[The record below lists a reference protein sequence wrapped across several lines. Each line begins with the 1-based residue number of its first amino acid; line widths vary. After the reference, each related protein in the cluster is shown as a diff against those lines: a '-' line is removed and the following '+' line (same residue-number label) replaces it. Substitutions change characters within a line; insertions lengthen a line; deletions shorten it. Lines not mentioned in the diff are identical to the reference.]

1 MKAHTQ
7 PLVVL
12 QWDSSVV
19 IKWRPSLAIGCAVF
33 CMSLFAST
41 GEVSRVTVKTRAK
54 SNPNPYIWYR
64 VPCDYRKVQGRRWR
78 TLVIFGGRNCS
89 GEEEVSGKLGW
100 LPWADKYGVFL
111 VAPGFKDDRYWE
123 PAAWSGKALLSALAE
138 MRKSY
143 DIDTEHLL
151 YYGYSAGSQAANLFA
166 AWRPDLCRAWVSHA
180 CGVFHT
186 PSARMRRTPGLVTC
200 GDADTARDILSR
212 DFVARA
218 RAAGQ
223 SVIWKSFP
231 NHPHDVPPGSL
242 ALARAFLTHYDALNR
257 DDLGYGGMSGRDEHG
272 PPMTPFVGDDPDGMY
287 WPAGSAEA
295 LSIPPEDRVPLPSRA
310 VAEAWGKDGVARIA
324 VAADGGASA
333 TGQGQTAQGGNWVF
347 SVDGVGFVC
356 RAPSA
361 PTPESRIA
369 VLFGGRGWLAERTLR
384 DFGFDETADAN
395 GLFLLSP
402 SFKDG
407 EYWRPETGTG
417 RTLHRALDAVRR
429 RHGLKPLPCL
439 LYGYS
444 AGGQCAALFADFLKG
459 EVSAW
464 GAHGCGVYPE
474 KDVSPFVPA
483 LVTCGE
489 DDEARLRI
497 SRQFAYRR
505 REAGGAVLWRS
516 FPCGH
521 ALDPNALDLARAW
534 LAAFSGERP
543 PVRAWGEDD
552 TMRVRPVRLIDPEFR
567 NPLYSEEL
575 EVAWR
580 K

>member
-1 MKAHTQ
+1 MIRMIS
-7 PLVVL
+7 LYGVL
-12 QWDSSVV
+12 C
-19 IKWRPSLAIGCAVF
+19 LAVT
-33 CMSLFAST
+33 LHASPALIT
-41 GEVSRVTVKTRAK
+41 NVTVRTRAK
-54 SNPNPYIWYR
+54 SNPNPSIWYR
-64 VPCDYRKVQGRRWR
+64 VPCDYRKVPGRKWR

-89 GEEEVSGKLGW
+89 GEAEVSGKLGW

-111 VAPGFKDDRYWE
+111 VAPGFRDDRYWD

-138 MRKSY
+138 IRKSY

-151 YYGYSAGSQAANLFA
+151 IYGYSAGSQAANLFA

-180 CGVFHT
+180 CGMFHT

-223 SVIWKSFP
+223 SVVWKSFP
-231 NHPHDVPPGSL
+231 NHPHDVPPDSL
-242 ALARAFLTHYDALNR
+242 ALARAFLMHYDAVNR
-257 DDLGYGGMSGRDEHG
+257 GDLGDGGALGDRALPDM
-272 PPMTPFVGDDPDGMY
+272 PFVGDDPDGTY

-295 LSIPPEDRVPLPSRA
+295 QSIPPEDRVPLPSRA
-310 VAEAWGKDGVARIA
+310 VAEAWGKDGAAARQEIA
-324 VAADGGASA
+324 PGQHPAIDGGALGDRA
-333 TGQGQTAQGGNWVF
+333 LP
-347 SVDGVGFVC
+347 DGKWSFAVEGVEFIC

-361 PTPESRIA
+361 YRPESRIA

-384 DFGFDETADAN
+384 DFGFDGVAETN
-395 GLFLLSP
+395 RLFLLAP
-402 SFKDG
+402 SFRDG

-417 RTLHRALDAVRR
+417 RTLRRALDGVRR
-429 RHGLKPLPCL
+429 QYGLKPLPCL

-459 EVSAW
+459 EVAAW

-474 KDVSPFVPA
+474 TDAPPFAPA

-489 DDEARLRI
+489 DDEDRLRI

-534 LAAFSGERP
+534 LAAFSGEKP
-543 PVRAWGEDD
+543 AVRSWGEDD
-552 TMRVRPVRLIDPEFR
+552 TMRVRPARLIDPEFR
-567 NPLYSEEL
+567 NPLYSAAL
-575 EVAWR
+575 EQAWR
-580 K
+580 E